1 MDALCK
7 NVSCDEW
14 AMGPTGNCLLQKT
27 TGRPVGSCPKFKA
40 DWPGA
45 DDPAVSVSRK
55 GYESADEAGKKG
67 EQEVVGQDIINFLD
81 DVAEHLPECNFS
93 CLWKTIDCDDGGCTL
108 SRYQRTASE
117 LYKKYGS
124 GLRDE

>member
-55 GYESADEAGKKG
+55 GYESADEAGQKG
-67 EQEVVGQDIINFLD
+67 EAMEWISVNNDIKPPHESQVLGWDRNIDKYEVVRWSETLKTWNSRHII
-81 DVAEHLPECNFS
+81 PTC
-93 CLWKTIDCDDGGCTL
+93 WKYIKGVVD
-108 SRYQRTASE
+108 S
-117 LYKKYGS
+117 
-124 GLRDE
+124 